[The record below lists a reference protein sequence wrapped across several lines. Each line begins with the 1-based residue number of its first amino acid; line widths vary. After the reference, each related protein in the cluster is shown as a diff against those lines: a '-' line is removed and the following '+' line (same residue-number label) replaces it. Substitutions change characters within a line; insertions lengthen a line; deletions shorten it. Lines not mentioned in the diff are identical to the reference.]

1 MRSGAGFILLGRDG
15 EVGFSLRSLA
25 GCWLEA
31 MRRSLDRSACAS
43 AHCGAVS
50 DDPRLLC
57 QLLASPAFAAR
68 KPTLAAV
75 DPLLL
80 A

>member
-1 MRSGAGFILLGRDG
+1 MLLGRDG

-31 MRRSLDRSACAS
+31 MRRFLDRGACAS
-43 AHCGAVS
+43 AYGDAVR

-57 QLLASPAFAAR
+57 QLLVSPAFAAR

-80 A
+80 RWG